1 MKKIL
6 KKGLSVLFAAAFVCT
21 MASCG
26 KSKDEKATIYN
37 ETKDGVVSYQLS
49 EEETDKV
56 KNILLEKSREYLD
69 EVPRCFMSYGI
80 YIVVGDAKVYL
91 SGDDCNVAL
100 ECDVSDNLNDYNN
113 DGFRS
118 FSVSS
123 EDFEYLKSLY
133 ENHLDSTPWM

>member
-26 KSKDEKATIYN
+26 KSIDGKATICN
-37 ETKDGVVSYQLS
+37 ETKNGVVSYQLS

-56 KNILLEKSREYLD
+56 KNILFEKSREYLD
-69 EVPRCFMSYGI
+69 EVPRCFMGYEI

-91 SGDDCNVAL
+91 SGDGCNLAL
-100 ECDVSDNLNDYNN
+100 ECNVSDNLNDYNN

-118 FSVSS
+118 FRVSS

-133 ENHLDSTPWM
+133 KNNLDSSPWI